1 VTSCRNALTVD
12 LEDWYHICGTGQSGD
27 VSAWDAYES
36 RVTRNTAR
44 VLSLLREHRARATFF
59 VLGYIAEREPE
70 LIADIAKEG
79 HEIATHGHYHRRVF
93 EMSEE
98 EFAEDVDR
106 SMEAIATAGG
116 GRVIGYRAPEWSIR
130 PHTMWALRILRRRG
144 IRYDS
149 SMVPLT
155 RMGDRSFPTAP
166 CRIPT
171 EDGEILE
178 FPLTTVRCF
187 GEHLPFTGGLPLR
200 LTPYFYVLS
209 RIRRMN
215 AGGDAAMVYVHPWE
229 FDVEQPRIELPWS
242 RRIMHYFNLRST
254 PGKLSGLLVNL
265 RFAPLREVLGVGH

>member
-1 VTSCRNALTVD
+1 
-12 LEDWYHICGTGQSGD
+12 
-27 VSAWDAYES
+27 
-36 RVTRNTAR
+36 
-44 VLSLLREHRARATFF
+44 
-59 VLGYIAEREPE
+59 
-70 LIADIAKEG
+70 
-79 HEIATHGHYHRRVF
+79 
-93 EMSEE
+93 MSEE
-98 EFAEDVDR
+98 EFAEDIDR
-106 SMEAIATAGG
+106 SMDAISSAGG

-130 PHTMWALRILRRRG
+130 PHTMWALRILRRKG

-200 LTPYFYVLS
+200 LMPYFYVLS

-215 AGGDAAMVYVHPWE
+215 AEGDAAMVYVHPWE
-229 FDVEQPRIELPWS
+229 FDAGAAEDRTSMEPEDHALFQPAFDPREAFRTARQPAVRAPSRSAGGRPLTFGYRDMRSRWRFPRRWPRGFFPGFSCSCSGRDGPGRPESCRSWGSSSSGSTGGGGPTWRRGRIAGIGAAMP
-242 RRIMHYFNLRST
+242 
-254 PGKLSGLLVNL
+254 
-265 RFAPLREVLGVGH
+265 A